1 MRTFLTITLITIAC
15 VLFAPGLLSSVIGGL
30 LAITISGII
39 GLALVGFVMLIVG
52 LVFGS
57 TLLALAAGAVTL
69 LLVGFSVF
77 WPLLLIFF
85 IIWLC
90 TRSSRSEMV

>member
-1 MRTFLTITLITIAC
+1 MRTFLIIILITAAC
-15 VLFAPGLLSSVIGGL
+15 VLFAPGLLSSVVGGL
-30 LAITISGII
+30 LALTISGLVS
-39 GLALVGFVMLIVG
+39 LAIVGVVMLIVG
-52 LVFGS
+52 VIFGS
-57 TLLALAAGAVTL
+57 TLLALTAGAVTL

-90 TRSSRSEMV
+90 TRTSRSEVA